1 MHPHLAEVLA
11 RLNDSRAVLADA
23 VNEIPEELR
32 RTRPAPD
39 RWSVAEVLE
48 HLAKVNRFFAGRMA
62 AAIDEARAAG
72 VGLEQQARNPLPE
85 DIVRKMADRTDR
97 RAAREAVMPSGDVDS
112 STAWDDLDRA
122 REEFRA
128 AVMAGDGLALGT
140 VTAEHRLF
148 GVLNVYQWV
157 ELTASHEIRHA
168 AQIREAGP
176 TLQRQSG

>member
-32 RTRPAPD
+32 RARPAPD

-112 STAWDDLDRA
+112 STAWDDLIGRVRNSVRRSWQA
-122 REEFRA
+122 
-128 AVMAGDGLALGT
+128 MASPSAP
-140 VTAEHRLF
+140 
-148 GVLNVYQWV
+148 
-157 ELTASHEIRHA
+157 S
-168 AQIREAGP
+168 
-176 TLQRQSG
+176 RQSTGSLAC